1 MEGIAVKPATGVHF
15 RRGSLLTSRDFF
27 KQTRFRSG
35 GLTVTHFRKLSLSH
49 ARAQQS
55 KEEHAALSPASILEL
70 IPAELKEWRENCQ
83 KGDMFAKQGIR
94 IRRRP
99 PNSPPSH
106 DVGPSQIHLDI
117 EGATPLNILE
127 EIIWHKDTEVSL
139 LKECLPSDTLRKALE
154 NAPPARDFVG
164 ALRASYLRTGLPALI
179 AEVKKASPSRGVLR
193 EDFNPVRIA
202 QAYEAG
208 GAACLSVL
216 TDEKYFQGSFNN
228 LEAVRNAGVKCPLLC
243 KEFVVDAWQIYNA
256 RAKGADAVLLIA
268 AVLHDLEIKYMA
280 KICRLL
286 GMVALVEVHDER
298 EMDRVLGID
307 GIELIGINNRDLG
320 MHLFLKR
327 KISYTC
333 GSNVN
338 TSHAVHVFLRNVN
351 VCKY

>member
-1 MEGIAVKPATGVHF
+1 MEGIAAKPGTGVHL
-15 RRGSLLTSRDFF
+15 RMGSFLKSSNFVE
-27 KQTRFRSG
+27 QTRFRFR
-35 GLTVTHFRKLSLSH
+35 GLTGAHFRKLSLSH
-49 ARAQQS
+49 VRAQQS
-55 KEEHAALSPASILEL
+55 KEEHATLSPASVLEL
-70 IPAELKEWRENCQ
+70 TPAELKEWRESCEQGNVYT
-83 KGDMFAKQGIR
+83 DQGIK
-94 IRRRP
+94 IRRRR
-99 PNSPPSH
+99 PNGPPSH
-106 DVGPSQIHLDI
+106 DVDPSEFHLHI
-117 EGATPLNILE
+117 EGTAPRNILE

-139 LKECLPSDTLRKALE
+139 LKESLPLDTLRNALD

-193 EDFNPVRIA
+193 DDFNPVQIA

-228 LEAVRNAGVKCPLLC
+228 LEAVRNAGIKICQCPLLC
-243 KEFVVDAWQIYNA
+243 KEFIIDAWQIYNA

-268 AVLHDLEIKYMA
+268 SVLHDLDIKFMA

-307 GIELIGINNRDLG
+307 GIKLIGINNRDLG
-320 MHLFLKR
+320 ICIYFYLKE
-327 KISYTC
+327 KYAECVVQMS
-333 GSNVN
+333 
-338 TSHAVHVFLRNVN
+338 AVSMIL
-351 VCKY
+351 